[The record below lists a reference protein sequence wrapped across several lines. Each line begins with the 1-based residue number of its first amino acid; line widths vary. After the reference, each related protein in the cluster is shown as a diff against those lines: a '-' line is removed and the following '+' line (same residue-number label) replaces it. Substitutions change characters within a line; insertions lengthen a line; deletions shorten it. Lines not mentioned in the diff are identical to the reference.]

1 MKNRL
6 IPALLLAL
14 GCLPGALLAQGEP
27 PGFEGMLGA
36 HNGIRG
42 AVGQP
47 PLRWS
52 AAAAA
57 QAQGW
62 ADQLARENCSARYNP
77 DMARREKYG
86 ENVLRAS
93 AGQPYQGFRRTPA
106 QVVSRWNEEGRDY
119 DHNNMQC
126 RNAGGTQCGQYLQII
141 WGTTEEVGCGRARC
155 ETAEVWVCNYTPRG
169 LQDGV
174 KPYGNPSAP
183 PAISQAPQQDLKQQD
198 VLIGALE
205 CSALPQVNPGEAYPQ
220 QSPLR

>member
-1 MKNRL
+1 MKTRL
-6 IPALLLAL
+6 LSALLLVLAA
-14 GCLPGALLAQGEP
+14 LPGILHAQGEP

-52 AAAAA
+52 AEAAA
-57 QAQGW
+57 QAQSW
-62 ADQLARENCSARYNP
+62 ASQLARENCAARYNP

-93 AGQPYQGFRRTPA
+93 AGQPYEGFRRKPE
-106 QVVSRWNEEGRDY
+106 QVVSRWAEEGRDY
-119 DHNNMQC
+119 DHQLHQC
-126 RNAGGTQCGQYLQII
+126 RSAGGTQCGQYLQMI
-141 WGTTEEVGCGRARC
+141 WGSTEEVGCGRARC

-174 KPYGNPSAP
+174 KPYGNPPAP
-183 PAISQAPQQDLKQQD
+183 PTVSEAPAQD
-198 VLIGALE
+198 VLVSALE
-205 CSALPQVNPGEAYPQ
+205 CSALPQVNPGVDYPQ